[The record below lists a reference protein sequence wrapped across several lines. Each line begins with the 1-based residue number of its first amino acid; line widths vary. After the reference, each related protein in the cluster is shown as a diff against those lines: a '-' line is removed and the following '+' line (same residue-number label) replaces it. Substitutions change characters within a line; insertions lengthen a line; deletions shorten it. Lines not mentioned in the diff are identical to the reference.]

1 MMVETI
7 VTRNG
12 QITLDKGF
20 RKELGIAAGDR
31 VIANKLKGVVMLAKK
46 DSKVWDRVGSFLPD
60 NFGRVLSKI
69 RSAPAGRLK
78 RVGVL

>member
-1 MMVETI
+1 MVETI

-31 VIANKLKGVVMLAKK
+31 IIANRMKGIVILAKK
-46 DSKVWDRVGSFLPD
+46 DSKVWGRVESFLPKD
-60 NFGRVLSKI
+60 FGRVLSKI
-69 RSAPAGRLK
+69 RSPSSERLK

>member
-1 MMVETI
+1 MVETI

-31 VIANKLKGVVMLAKK
+31 IIANRMKGVVLLAKK
-46 DSKVWDRVGSFLPD
+46 DAGVWDRVEGFLPKD
-60 NFGRVLSKI
+60 FGRVLSKM
-69 RSAPAGRLK
+69 RSPSQARLK
-78 RVGVL
+78 RAGII

>member
-1 MMVETI
+1 MVETI

-31 VIANKLKGVVMLAKK
+31 VIANRVKGVVILAKK
-46 DSKVWDRVGSFLPD
+46 DSRVWDRVESFLPED
-60 NFGRVLSKI
+60 FGRALSKI
-69 RSAPAGRLK
+69 RSPPAGRLK